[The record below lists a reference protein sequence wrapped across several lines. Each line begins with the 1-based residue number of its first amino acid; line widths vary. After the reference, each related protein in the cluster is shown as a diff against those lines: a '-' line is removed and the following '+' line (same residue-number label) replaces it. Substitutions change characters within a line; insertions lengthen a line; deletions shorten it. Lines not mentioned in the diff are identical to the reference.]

1 MAIDNKDK
9 KVLNVP
15 HLRFPEF
22 SGEWKKHSLGE
33 IGETII
39 GLTYKPSDVV
49 DNNGIIVFRS
59 SNIKNGMI
67 DYSDLVRVNKHIKDK
82 IITKENDILVCA
94 RNGSQRL
101 IGKNAII
108 KQEDANNTFGA
119 FMMVYR
125 ANDNPFILPL
135 LSTKKYFSQ
144 VGENLGARINQ
155 ITTSDFNGFEF
166 YFPENHAERTKIA
179 ELFRLFDER
188 IATQNKII
196 EDLKKLKCAIIDY
209 TFDNKTQ
216 SHRKRILLSDV
227 SAKITRRNT
236 DNQNFNVLSN
246 SANQGIIP
254 QNEVFD
260 REIANENNTSNY
272 FVISQNDFVYNP
284 RKSVTAPYGPINR
297 YNGETNGVISPL
309 YLCFRCYGIDVEYL
323 GWYFKSDSWHKYVY
337 QNGDT
342 GVRHDRVSIKDE
354 IFFSM
359 PLYLHSTEEQMEI
372 AKRLNKI
379 ESFVSQEEKYL
390 FLLRSQKL
398 YLLQQ
403 MFI

>member
-1 MAIDNKDK
+1 MADNNEN

-179 ELFRLFDER
+179 ELFRLLDER

-196 EDLKKLKCAIIDY
+196 EDLKILKSAII
-209 TFDNKTQ
+209 
-216 SHRKRILLSDV
+216 HRCYSSQTNMIPLSELLKQCSD
-227 SAKITRRNT
+227 RNRSGS
-236 DNQNFNVLSN
+236 DLQVLSVSN
-246 SANQGIIP
+246 KYGFIAQSDQF
-254 QNEVFD
+254 ED
-260 REIANENNTSNY
+260 REVASDDTSNY
-272 FVISQNDFVYNP
+272 KVVKKGMFAYNP
-284 RKSVTAPYGPINR
+284 ARINVGSIALYEMDSNGIVSPMYVCFTTKSELLP
-297 YNGETNGVISPL
+297 S
-309 YLCFRCYGIDVEYL
+309 YLKY
-323 GWYFKSDSWHKYVY
+323 YFASQTFKHEMY
-337 QNGDT
+337 
-342 GVRHDRVSIKDE
+342 
-354 IFFSM
+354 
-359 PLYLHSTEEQMEI
+359 
-372 AKRLNKI
+372 KRLEGSVRLCLTFEELCNIEIHLPSIEQQKNISKYISKI
-379 ESFVSQEEKYL
+379 ENNLSLVDSIFSKYQQQ
-390 FLLRSQKL
+390 RR
-398 YLLQQ
+398 YLLSQ